1 MKKLFIILLL
11 SGLFVSVSPQTE
23 FKRSRGAGLYK
34 CQSANT
40 IGAGNIWVG
49 FRALGFLWDSE
60 PEDNNRPEPFA
71 FPEFR
76 AEVGIFNLASVYLES
91 RVLTYSYKYDWLALG
106 SKFTFLRNKDLRFQN
121 VGLLIEYKHR
131 FLKEFHTSI
140 AGFQNSAGTGFT
152 PEGFIVKGGNLTI
165 LALYNLDFIAR
176 LSWLPI
182 KVYTNIGA
190 RVHLDNEFW
199 DYSQYL
205 IYLGAAFVGLG
216 FDVFIEYSLE
226 AFGNTSTDPKKFS
239 FTWPGWDKDK
249 VWEVAFPENPM
260 YLTLGGRIRYPN
272 GIVLYGAVPLLISQ
286 NAGSAMTTKDR
297 EALSN
302 SKYNPDGKFYDEWL
316 RGITDPFD
324 PWYSKWKI
332 ILQVSY
338 PIRYKQTG
346 SEMRRNFLLLKNRKE
361 RKKIDI
367 DERINIEESESEKEK
382 EKDRK
387 RRLEDIKKRK
397 EEIEKS
403 E

>member
-60 PEDNNRPEPFA
+60 PEDDNRPEPFA

-76 AEVGIFNLASVYLES
+76 AEVGIFNLASAYLES

-140 AGFQNSAGTGFT
+140 AGFQNSAGTGFI
-152 PEGFIVKGGNLTI
+152 PEGFIVKGGNLTV
-165 LALYNLDFIAR
+165 LALYNLDFIAK

-190 RVHLDNEFW
+190 RVPLDKEFW
-199 DYSQYL
+199 SYSQYL
-205 IYLGAAFVGLG
+205 IYLGTAFVGLG
-216 FDVFIEYSLE
+216 FDVFVEYSLE
-226 AFGNTSTDPKKFS
+226 GFGNTSSDPKKFS
-239 FTWPGWDKDK
+239 FSWPGWGGGSKT
-249 VWEVAFPENPM
+249 WEVAFAENPM

-286 NAGSAMTTKDR
+286 NAGSAMTDEDR
-297 EALSN
+297 LGLHTGQFPE
-302 SKYNPDGKFYDEWL
+302 EWD
-316 RGITDPFD
+316 RGIRDPFD
-324 PWYSKWKI
+324 PWYAKWKI

>member
-1 MKKLFIILLL
+1 MKNLFILLLL

-60 PEDNNRPEPFA
+60 PEDDNRPEPFA

-91 RVLTYSYKYDWLALG
+91 RVLTYGYTYDWLAIG
-106 SKFTFLRNKDLRFQN
+106 SKFTFLKNKDLRFQN

-131 FLKEFHTSI
+131 FLGDKFRTSI
-140 AGFQNSAGTGFT
+140 AGFQNSNGTGFS
-152 PEGFIVKGGNLTI
+152 PEGFIVKGGNLTV
-165 LALYNLDFIAR
+165 LALYDLDFIDR
-176 LSWLPI
+176 FSWLPI
-182 KVYTNIGA
+182 KVYANVGA
-190 RVHLDNEFW
+190 RIFFDKEFF

-205 IYLGAAFVGLG
+205 IHVGTAFVGLG
-216 FDVFIEYSLE
+216 FDVFVEYSLE
-226 AFGNTSTDPKKFS
+226 GFGSTSSDPKKFS
-239 FTWPGWDKDK
+239 FSWPGWGGGSKT
-249 VWEVAFPENPM
+249 WEVAFPENPM

-286 NAGSAMTTKDR
+286 NKGSTTAHVGKQKIA
-297 EALSN
+297 ALF
-302 SKYNPDGKFYDEWL
+302 PEEGK
-316 RGITDPFD
+316 RGIDNGFD
-324 PWYSKWKI
+324 PWYAKWKI
-332 ILQVSY
+332 ILQVTY

-367 DERINIEESESEKEK
+367 DERINIEESESKEKKEK
-382 EKDRK
+382 EKDKK